1 MTTIELK
8 NVLNEQ
14 IDKIND
20 KNFLETIKMFIDSKA
35 ESHQIQLS
43 EYQKKRIAESR
54 KQIRNGQYIDNDLLN
69 QKVEKW
75 LNNRN

>member
-14 IDKIND
+14 IELIND
-20 KNFLETIKMFIDSKA
+20 KNVLETIKMFIDSKS
-35 ESHQIQLS
+35 ETHQIQLS

-54 KQIRNGQYIDNDLLN
+54 QQIRNGQYIDNDTLN
-69 QKVEKW
+69 KKVDQW
-75 LNNRN
+75 LN